1 MSDVAFD
8 LLFGPDFVTTT
19 TSWGLADAAAAT
31 AATAA
36 TAAAGA
42 ACLESFPYLGYLD
55 KVI

>member
-31 AATAA
+31 AAPLKVLLFNWVHLMY
-36 TAAAGA
+36 
-42 ACLESFPYLGYLD
+42 LEHS
-55 KVI
+55 